1 TGAFTKTAGTA
12 AAIQKSPI
20 READKTDLSESVRKV
35 SDTTG
40 AFTKTAGTAA
50 AIQKSPIR
58 EADKTDLSESVR
70 KVSDTTGAFTKTAS
84 AAAAIQKSPIRE
96 TDKTDLS
103 ISVRKVSDTTRAFQ
117 KKKEGGAGDVNAILD
132 TLKAIGRDLG
142 GDLERLARE
151 RLMPL
156 ANPVR
161 AEVIAALDDA
171 FMVAPDLPSARKQ
184 CRHLLTD
191 MGTLEAAKACWPAL
205 PEPVDEVPTLPRRQ
219 TVMPI
224 IEPWLTLIEQ
234 HCPLVSEDKRFIRV
248 RLATLAPGHAMR
260 LARQYVEAWKQAE
273 QQEPLSHAKDNA
285 GRRAANR
292 LLVNN
297 HKAKRI
303 Q

>member
-1 TGAFTKTAGTA
+1 MCVT
-12 AAIQKSPI
+12 
-20 READKTDLSESVRKV
+20 DKTDLSESVRKV
-35 SDTTG
+35 SDTT
-40 AFTKTAGTAA
+40 K
-50 AIQKSPIR
+50 
-58 EADKTDLSESVR
+58 
-70 KVSDTTGAFTKTAS
+70 
-84 AAAAIQKSPIRE
+84 
-96 TDKTDLS
+96 
-103 ISVRKVSDTTRAFQ
+103 AFQ
-117 KKKEGGAGDVNAILD
+117 EKQGGGAADVNAMLD

-191 MGTLEAAKACWPAL
+191 MDTMEAAKACWPAL
-205 PEPVDEVPTLPRRQ
+205 PAHVGEVPDTNRRQ

-224 IEPWLTLIEQ
+224 VEPWLAMIER
-234 HCPLVSEDKRFIRV
+234 HCPLVPEDKRFIRV
-248 RLATLAPGHAMR
+248 RLAILAPGHAMR
-260 LARQYVEAWKQAE
+260 LARQYVEAWEQAE
-273 QQEPLSHAKDNA
+273 QQEPRSHAKDNA
-285 GRRAANR
+285 GRRAANC
-292 LLVNN
+292 LLMSG

>member
-1 TGAFTKTAGTA
+1 MGRWLSKIQKSPVRATDKTDLSESVRKVSDITGAFTKTTNAT
-12 AAIQKSPI
+12 AAIQKSPM
-20 READKTDLSESVRKV
+20 RVTDKTDLSESVRKV

-40 AFTKTAGTAA
+40 AFQEKQG
-50 AIQKSPIR
+50 
-58 EADKTDLSESVR
+58 E
-70 KVSDTTGAFTKTAS
+70 
-84 AAAAIQKSPIRE
+84 
-96 TDKTDLS
+96 
-103 ISVRKVSDTTRAFQ
+103 
-117 KKKEGGAGDVNAILD
+117 GAGDVDAILD

-151 RLMPL
+151 RLL
-156 ANPVR
+156 ALAKPVR

-171 FMVAPDLPSARKQ
+171 FTVAPDLPSARKQ

-248 RLATLAPGHAMR
+248 RLATLAPCHAMR

-285 GRRAANR
+285 GRRAANSILIYR
-292 LLVNN
+292 RSR
-297 HKAKRI
+297 KR
-303 Q
+303 